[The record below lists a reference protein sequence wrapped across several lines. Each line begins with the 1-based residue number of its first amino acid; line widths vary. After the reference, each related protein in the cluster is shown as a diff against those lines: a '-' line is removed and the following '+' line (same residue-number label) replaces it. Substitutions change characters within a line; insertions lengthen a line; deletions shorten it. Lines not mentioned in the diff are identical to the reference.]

1 MAMKPNKQPLFVS
14 SNLLRRE
21 LLCYVCDSIKS
32 AVDNLKERKY
42 NKGYKWRCY
51 LRYRSK
57 EVNVLRKNF
66 AQILKSANIDLKAE
80 YQKLYSMLF
89 DRSIQVSASK
99 AISAFDEMSD
109 CFAGFYFR
117 GTCLSIE
124 EFNDLHG
131 FHFDRDPE
139 DFSIDNLVTLCE
151 YIYNML
157 MGYQSAT
164 HNNIGFNYMPLQSQ
178 GINIQF
184 YFMQIATVIEK
195 IGFMP
200 ATQDGFTIFVEKSPA
215 AVAVAESE
223 MIPEELSYK
232 IISYNHHS
240 MHGNIIEKKNV
251 ILQLADLLEAKRE
264 KLTKIDRDYSS
275 DLFYAFNKFNL
286 RHNNIDP
293 DLSSKY
299 VPAIAEMK
307 SDELELWY
315 DEVYQMCLLAF
326 LRLEQD
332 ERKIEFDE
340 LKKRIEQ
347 K

>member
-1 MAMKPNKQPLFVS
+1 
-14 SNLLRRE
+14 
-21 LLCYVCDSIKS
+21 
-32 AVDNLKERKY
+32 
-42 NKGYKWRCY
+42 
-51 LRYRSK
+51 
-57 EVNVLRKNF
+57 
-66 AQILKSANIDLKAE
+66 
-80 YQKLYSMLF
+80 
-89 DRSIQVSASK
+89 
-99 AISAFDEMSD
+99 
-109 CFAGFYFR
+109 
-117 GTCLSIE
+117 
-124 EFNDLHG
+124 
-131 FHFDRDPE
+131 
-139 DFSIDNLVTLCE
+139 
-151 YIYNML
+151 
-157 MGYQSAT
+157 
-164 HNNIGFNYMPLQSQ
+164 
-178 GINIQF
+178 
-184 YFMQIATVIEK
+184 
-195 IGFMP
+195 MP

>member
-1 MAMKPNKQPLFVS
+1 
-14 SNLLRRE
+14 
-21 LLCYVCDSIKS
+21 
-32 AVDNLKERKY
+32 
-42 NKGYKWRCY
+42 
-51 LRYRSK
+51 
-57 EVNVLRKNF
+57 
-66 AQILKSANIDLKAE
+66 
-80 YQKLYSMLF
+80 
-89 DRSIQVSASK
+89 
-99 AISAFDEMSD
+99 
-109 CFAGFYFR
+109 
-117 GTCLSIE
+117 
-124 EFNDLHG
+124 
-131 FHFDRDPE
+131 
-139 DFSIDNLVTLCE
+139 
-151 YIYNML
+151 
-157 MGYQSAT
+157 
-164 HNNIGFNYMPLQSQ
+164 MPLQSQ

-264 KLTKIDRDYSS
+264 NLSKIDKEYSS

-293 DLSSKY
+293 NLSSKY
-299 VPAIAEMK
+299 VPVIAQMK
-307 SDELELWY
+307 NDELESWY

-326 LRLEQD
+326 LRLEHD
-332 ERKIEFDE
+332 DRKIEFDK
-340 LKKRIEQ
+340 LKSRIEQ